1 MGAVTEPPR
10 SQLQTHTVID
20 LVHRSH
26 SGRERSGYKMNPP
39 PAFAIL
45 VWDPPYSLGN
55 SFTNRVG
62 GGGVEY
68 FLIWPIRGSAAR
80 QGMVLVLSVLNR
92 VYHFARV
99 CPETLD
105 RVYNFAQV
113 CPKQYTCHLS

>member
-55 SFTNRVG
+55 SFINRVG
-62 GGGVEY
+62 GGGGTSLYGLYGEVP
-68 FLIWPIRGSAAR
+68 LD
-80 QGMVLVLSVLNR
+80 R

>member
-39 PAFAIL
+39 PGIRDSGL
-45 VWDPPYSLGN
+45 GSSLQFRKFFHQPSG
-55 SFTNRVG
+55 
-62 GGGVEY
+62 
-68 FLIWPIRGSAAR
+68 PIRGSAAR